1 MLAVKSCWEELKDRP
16 KELTRRDFLR
26 AAEAVVLAAV
36 LNSAYAHV
44 STEDVARDEDFW
56 KGIRG
61 AYGSDPKILNLN
73 NGGVAPSPAT
83 ALDAEIEAIRYSNQ
97 LPSYRMW

>member
-26 AAEAVVLAAV
+26 GAEAVVLAAV
-36 LNSAYAHV
+36 LNRAYAHV
-44 STEDVARDEDFW
+44 SPEDVARDEDFW

-83 ALDAEIEAIRYSNQ
+83 RPDARDTEV
-97 LPSYRMW
+97 SYKHLTPA